1 MTKFTIAA
9 LCALALSACAHNRP
23 PPAAEAPPAHQAEA
37 APPPAEAAPS
47 APTPS
52 GRLSMS
58 LPEGWAQVPAER
70 VPEGMTG
77 AVMNP
82 SLRAVVMV
90 LFGPVAE
97 NATHEAGLLRTQLE
111 GGGWTC
117 TPVTASADGTTASFT
132 LSQGTMRG
140 KIVVRALGAGG
151 RMSVVLMGQ
160 WPSASD
166 AAATAGI
173 DAIAA
178 SASFE

>member
-1 MTKFTIAA
+1 MTKFMFAA
-9 LCALALSACAHNRP
+9 LCALTLSACAHNRP

-37 APPPAEAAPS
+37 APPPADAAPA

-58 LPEGWAQVPAER
+58 LPDGWGQVPSER

-77 AVMNP
+77 VLINP

-90 LFGPVAE
+90 LFGPVAG
-97 NATHEAGLLRTQLE
+97 NPTNEAGMLRTQLE
-111 GGGWTC
+111 GQGYTC
-117 TPVTASADGTTASFT
+117 TAVTASSDGSTASFT
-132 LSQGTMRG
+132 LSQGDMRG
-140 KIVVRALGAGG
+140 KITVRALGPGG
-151 RMSVVLMGQ
+151 RLSLVLMGQ

-166 AAATAGI
+166 AAATTAI

-178 SASFE
+178 SAAFE